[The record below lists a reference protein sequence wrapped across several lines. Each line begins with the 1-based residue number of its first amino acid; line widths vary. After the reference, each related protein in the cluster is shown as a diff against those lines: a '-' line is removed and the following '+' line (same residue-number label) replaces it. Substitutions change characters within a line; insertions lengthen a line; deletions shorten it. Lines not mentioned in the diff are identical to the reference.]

1 MHGYDAALPPWV
13 LSLIESPDPTAA
25 VPAALTAFLRGVE
38 RRGAVFAELQSGDSD
53 AGDAALAAA
62 MRAFRNAASAQPM
75 AAWPRRFWTLL
86 AATPQLRRDA
96 PMARWATGLQALAE
110 LQPAP
115 RQALLLRLAAGL
127 EEEEA
132 AAVSGLT
139 QENYREALAQAC
151 PRDVQGQ
158 VDTTA
163 WRQLAEA
170 IQQHARDLAPERLDR
185 LAQVRE
191 SAVSALRPERK
202 VTPLRSAERTVLSQT
217 TAGPRHLGW
226 IVGVVV
232 LCLLAL
238 AATWGWPRWQAWRST
253 QGDAA
258 PGAGL
263 VSEVAD
269 IRTTELPGQAPAATY
284 DAAMALLAHPDFE
297 LVLDQQDE
305 AVAREADFLAWLAVR
320 QESVPVSAEASAGEV
335 TAPNDSEET
344 SDAQF

>member
-1 MHGYDAALPPWV
+1 MHGYDAVLSPWV
-13 LSLIESPDPTAA
+13 LSLIESPDPTAV

-110 LQPAP
+110 LPPAP

-139 QENYREALAQAC
+139 LENYRVALAQAC

-158 VDTTA
+158 VDATA

-170 IQQHARDLAPERLDR
+170 IQQHARDLAPERLAR

-202 VTPLRSAERTVLSQT
+202 VTPPRPAEHAASVRTVP
-217 TAGPRHLGW
+217 APRRLGW

-253 QGDAA
+253 QGDVA
-258 PGAGL
+258 PGAGQ
-263 VSEVAD
+263 VSDVAN

-284 DAAMALLAHPDFE
+284 DATTGLLTHPDFE
-297 LVLDQQDE
+297 LVLDQHEE

-320 QESVPVSAEASAGEV
+320 QEAVPVTAEASAGEV
-335 TAPNDSEET
+335 TAPSDKEET
-344 SDAQF
+344 SDAF

>member
-1 MHGYDAALPPWV
+1 
-13 LSLIESPDPTAA
+13 
-25 VPAALTAFLRGVE
+25 
-38 RRGAVFAELQSGDSD
+38 
-53 AGDAALAAA
+53 
-62 MRAFRNAASAQPM
+62 
-75 AAWPRRFWTLL
+75 
-86 AATPQLRRDA
+86 
-96 PMARWATGLQALAE
+96 MARCATGLQAVAE

-139 QENYREALAQAC
+139 LENYREALAQAC

-253 QGDAA
+253 
-258 PGAGL
+258 
-263 VSEVAD
+263 
-269 IRTTELPGQAPAATY
+269 
-284 DAAMALLAHPDFE
+284 
-297 LVLDQQDE
+297 
-305 AVAREADFLAWLAVR
+305 
-320 QESVPVSAEASAGEV
+320 PVSYTHLDVYKRQALCSDSSEGVALPNSTGISSALPR
-335 TAPNDSEET
+335 TRAKSR
-344 SDAQF
+344 AW

>member
-1 MHGYDAALPPWV
+1 M
-13 LSLIESPDPTAA
+13 IESPDPTAA

-110 LQPAP
+110 LQLAA

-139 QENYREALAQAC
+139 LENYRVALAQAC
-151 PRDVQGQ
+151 PRDAQGQ
-158 VDTTA
+158 VDATA

-170 IQQHARDLAPERLDR
+170 IQQHARDLAPERLAR
-185 LAQVRE
+185 LAQVRQN
-191 SAVSALRPERK
+191 AVSASRPERK
-202 VTPLRSAERTVLSQT
+202 STPPRPAERAASVR
-217 TAGPRHLGW
+217 TAPASRRLGW

-238 AATWGWPRWQAWRST
+238 AATWGWPHWQAWRSA
-253 QGDAA
+253 QGEVA
-258 PGAGL
+258 PGAGQ
-263 VSEVAD
+263 VVEAAD
-269 IRTTELPGQAPAATY
+269 VRTTELPGQGPAATY
-284 DAAMALLAHPDFE
+284 DATMGLLAHPDFD
-297 LVLDQQDE
+297 LVLDPQEE

-320 QESVPVSAEASAGEV
+320 QKAVPVTAEASAGEV